1 MSSSEVILV
10 TALRTDQEVWA
21 PWGKGMWQEA
31 QGCLQEEDAE
41 VFFVIEL
48 HKFSTVFVYSS
59 RLSTEGTLGKG
70 GRGVNL

>member
-1 MSSSEVILV
+1 M
-10 TALRTDQEVWA
+10 TAPRTEHEVWA
-21 PWGKGMWQEA
+21 PRSKGVWQEA
-31 QGCLQEEDAE
+31 QGCQQEEDAE

-59 RLSTEGTLGKG
+59 HLNTEGTLGKV

>member
-1 MSSSEVILV
+1 MSSCEVTLV
-10 TALRTDQEVWA
+10 TAPRTEQEVWT
-21 PWGKGMWQEA
+21 PQGKGVWQEA
-31 QGCLQEEDAE
+31 QGCQQEEDAE

-59 RLSTEGTLGKG
+59 RLSTEGTLGKA